1 MTYPH
6 YQRLSNIAV
15 SQLFRDN
22 ETLFVINESK
32 TTIKEISKYDVL
44 EAYGMGGNECFKI
57 RYKVSLNGDIG
68 IAIGYCYRSL
78 DRAKM
83 ELLDFKR
90 RQIKELSLQ
99 YKHIKNIKETV

>member
-1 MTYPH
+1 MIYPY
-6 YQRLSNIAV
+6 YQRLSNIV
-15 SQLFRDN
+15 ISQLFRDN

-32 TTIKEISKYDVL
+32 STIIEISKFDVL
-44 EAYGMGGNECFKI
+44 EAYGMGCNECFKI
-57 RYKVSLNGDIG
+57 RYKVTLNGDTG
-68 IAIGYCYRSL
+68 IAVGYCYRSL